1 MHLVLLVT
9 SVAAVTVLLI
19 RKTRHKAGE
28 PIGEKMI
35 RSFCIP
41 AASLASFG
49 EDPAGVTVHV
59 TSVTDTGYVDVIC
72 DGDQKAL
79 EDMTARMVEIIK
91 NG

>member
-1 MHLVLLVT
+1 
-9 SVAAVTVLLI
+9 
-19 RKTRHKAGE
+19 
-28 PIGEKMI
+28 MI

-49 EDPAGVTVHV
+49 EDPEGVTVHV

-79 EDMTARMVEIIK
+79 EGMTARMVEIIK